1 MPSDALQVVALKME
15 IDVERFERDPEGL
28 HLASRINAHLPPEA
42 CTHALLVLCTSQWHR
57 VSCRM

>member
-42 CTHALLVLCTSQWHR
+42 CTHALPVPLFFTLAQSA
-57 VSCRM
+57 M